1 MQYTY
6 EHKGIVHFF
15 NSSVLFHLWQNK
27 NSKEPEADMN
37 RDEQKACHILLTLRK
52 GNPTYLCVYNFIN
65 EKLNFACVQ

>member
-37 RDEQKACHILLTLRK
+37 RDEQKAC
-52 GNPTYLCVYNFIN
+52 
-65 EKLNFACVQ
+65 